1 MSSLPVPYSL
11 PYRTSRHWRHPGGH
25 FGLLGWLAWF
35 SCQPLCGQWL
45 LPLPSINR
53 GLGPELSKMG
63 KSEAFPNGSSHL
75 SASGKAYR
83 GAMRRIWGRPSG
95 ATVFWARCPNQTN
108 EEQGVPGND
117 NRARG
122 AKAEGVGARKWSPL
136 GLSEEK
142 FLASPHL
149 TACLIRLLAWRS
161 KRNRAEGRI

>member
-1 MSSLPVPYSL
+1 
-11 PYRTSRHWRHPGGH
+11 
-25 FGLLGWLAWF
+25 
-35 SCQPLCGQWL
+35 
-45 LPLPSINR
+45 
-53 GLGPELSKMG
+53 MG

-75 SASGKAYR
+75 SASGKVYR

-122 AKAEGVGARKWSPL
+122 
-136 GLSEEK
+136 EK

-149 TACLIRLLAWRS
+149 TACLIRLLSWRS
-161 KRNRAEGRI
+161 KRNRAEERRRSSIDQRLR